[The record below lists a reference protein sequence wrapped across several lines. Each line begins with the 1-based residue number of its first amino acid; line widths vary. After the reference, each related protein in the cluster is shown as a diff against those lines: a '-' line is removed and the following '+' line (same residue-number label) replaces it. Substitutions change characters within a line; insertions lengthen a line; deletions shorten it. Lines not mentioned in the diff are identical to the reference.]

1 MTSRGGAR
9 RDHGLVWVA
18 MVEPTYLS
26 AKGAARAN
34 REFYRAFEARDMAA
48 MSALWL
54 DDPAVKCIHPGAEVL
69 AGREAV
75 LESWR
80 ALFASTDEIRFELKD
95 PAIEVVGDLAW
106 VTLVECVRSTSAG
119 ETFTA
124 EAAATNLFVL
134 RHGAWRMLMH
144 HASPIARRFKRG

>member
-1 MTSRGGAR
+1 
-9 RDHGLVWVA
+9 

-26 AKGAARAN
+26 AKSAAAAN
-34 REFYRAFEARDMAA
+34 RAFYRAFEARDVEAMA
-48 MSALWL
+48 ALWL
-54 DDPAVKCIHPGAEVL
+54 DDPSVKCIHPGSGVI
-69 AGREAV
+69 AGLEPV

-80 ALFASTDEIRFELKD
+80 CIFENTDAIEFEIKD
-95 PAIEVVGDLAW
+95 PAIEVVGELAW
-106 VTLVECVRSTSAG
+106 VTAVECVRSTSHG

-134 RHGAWRMLMH
+134 RDDVWRLVLH